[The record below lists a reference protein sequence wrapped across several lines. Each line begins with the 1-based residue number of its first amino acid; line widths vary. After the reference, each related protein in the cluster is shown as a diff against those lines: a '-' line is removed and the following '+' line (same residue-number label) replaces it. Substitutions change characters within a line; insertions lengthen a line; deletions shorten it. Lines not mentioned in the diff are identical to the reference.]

1 MCHDCCS
8 CPSCEEKRS
17 IRATEAERENR
28 LRALQSE
35 DDAVDPATAAPGH
48 VAMEDGSSGWNG
60 APQNLATPFA
70 RIMVTLGD
78 RAGGVAN

>member
-1 MCHDCCS
+1 MCRDCCS
-8 CPSCEEKRS
+8 CPSCVERRN

-35 DDAVDPATAAPGH
+35 DEEVDPAVVRLGQGAVGG
-48 VAMEDGSSGWNG
+48 VSSGWNG
-60 APQNLATPFA
+60 EPQNLATSFA

-78 RAGGVAN
+78 SAGGVGN